1 MWELYLCNLSIENE
15 NISFYI
21 CIFITWTNPS
31 VILAIRDPTITAN
44 KGEKFMNVRMLS
56 DRNSI
61 IIRILVAVSHNC
73 IRN

>member
-21 CIFITWTNPS
+21 CIFITWTNPF
-31 VILAIRDPTITAN
+31 VILAIRDPTITAS

-61 IIRILVAVSHNC
+61 IIRILVAVSRNC